1 MLRSSDE
8 SRQSSDGSEPR
19 LVAGFG
25 WLEGRV
31 APFAKRFGNAPAVLA
46 LREALPISFGGLL
59 IALGVLIVF
68 FEHGDFVVRL
78 KNGIPGA
85 FAVMSIVLLL
95 VLAVRLAQRLE
106 LPIVAMLAAAM
117 CAFGLALPR
126 AVWKSFTA
134 LAATLGTSGLFT
146 VIVCCLAA
154 AGAVVLARRRRVQLR
169 VDLDGQIDVGLGEL
183 GVAVIA
189 VLSGALFAAHI
200 SIAALLAALLAPLGL
215 LGDSF
220 VALFLIAGIE
230 CFLWLFGIH
239 GPALLAAIVL
249 PVYLNFQVENT
260 AAFHEHQVLPHLVAV
275 STFMFVFPGGCGATL
290 PMVLLMLRSRVPR
303 LRTFALATLLPSLIN
318 TNEPVMFG
326 LPLVYNPVLG
336 IPYLLAPLA
345 LVCTTYAALSFHL
358 VNAPIYYLPST
369 LPMFVNVFLA
379 TLDWRSILLLAVNIL
394 VAGAIYLPFV
404 RMYEKIELAKS

>member
-19 LVAGFG
+19 LVAGLG

-59 IALGVLIVF
+59 VALAVLIVF
-68 FEHGDFVVRL
+68 FEPGSLVDRL
-78 KNGIPGA
+78 KHSIPGA
-85 FAVMSIVLLL
+85 FAVMSIVLLF
-95 VLAVRLAQRLE
+95 VLALRLAQRLE
-106 LPIVAMLAAAM
+106 LPIAAVIAAAM

-126 AVWKSFTA
+126 AAWKSFTV
-134 LAATLGTSGLFT
+134 LATTLGTSGLFT
-146 VIVCCLAA
+146 AIVCCLAA
-154 AGAVVLARRRRVQLR
+154 AGAIVLARRRVA
-169 VDLDGQIDVGLGEL
+169 GLGGAPI
-183 GVAVIA
+183 GVAA
-189 VLSGALFAAHI
+189 VAAVSGALFAAHV
-200 SIAALLAALLAPLGL
+200 SIAALLAALLSPLGS

-230 CFLWLFGIH
+230 SLLWLFGIH

-249 PVYLNFQVENT
+249 PVYLNFQVQNT
-260 AAFHEHQVLPHLVAV
+260 AAFHDHQSLPHLVAV

-303 LRTFALATLLPSLIN
+303 LRKFALATLVPSLIN

-326 LPLVYNPVLG
+326 LPLVYNPILG

-345 LVCTTYAALSFHL
+345 LVCTTYAALSFGL
-358 VNAPIYYLPST
+358 VRAPIYYLPST
-369 LPMFVNVFLA
+369 LPLFVNVFLT
-379 TLDWRSILLLAVNIL
+379 TLDWRAIPLLLVNVL
-394 VAGAIYLPFV
+394 LAGAIYLPFV
-404 RMYEKIELAKS
+404 RMYEKIELAKL

>member
-1 MLRSSDE
+1 
-8 SRQSSDGSEPR
+8 
-19 LVAGFG
+19 
-25 WLEGRV
+25 
-31 APFAKRFGNAPAVLA
+31 VLA

-154 AGAVVLARRRRVQLR
+154 AGAVVLARRRVPGWTGT
-169 VDLDGQIDVGLGEL
+169 VL

>member
-1 MLRSSDE
+1 
-8 SRQSSDGSEPR
+8 
-19 LVAGFG
+19 
-25 WLEGRV
+25 
-31 APFAKRFGNAPAVLA
+31 VLA

-68 FEHGDFVVRL
+68 FEHGAFVVRL
-78 KNGIPGA
+78 KNSIPGA

-95 VLAVRLAQRLE
+95 VLAVRLAQRLG

-154 AGAVVLARRRRVQLR
+154 AGTIVLARRRVA
-169 VDLDGQIDVGLGEL
+169 GTGGTAI

-189 VLSGALFAAHI
+189 AVSLALFAAHI

-230 CFLWLFGIH
+230 SFLWLFGIH

-260 AAFHEHQVLPHLVAV
+260 AAFHEHQALPHLIAV

-303 LRTFALATLLPSLIN
+303 LRTFALATLVPSLIN

-369 LPMFVNVFLA
+369 LPIFANVFLA
-379 TLDWRSILLLAVNIL
+379 TLDWRAIPLLAINVL

>member
-8 SRQSSDGSEPR
+8 SKQSSDDSDPLQSEG
-19 LVAGFG
+19 LG
-25 WLEGRV
+25 WLERYV

-59 IALGVLIVF
+59 IALTILIVF
-68 FEHGDFVVRL
+68 FEHGSFVVRL
-78 KNGIPGA
+78 KNSIPGG
-85 FAVMSIVLLL
+85 FSVMSIALLL
-95 VLAVRLAQRLE
+95 ILAFKLATKLN
-106 LPIVAMLAAAM
+106 LPVAAVMLASM
-117 CAFGLALPR
+117 GAFGLALPR
-126 AVWKSFTA
+126 AAWHSFTV

-146 VIVCCLAA
+146 AIVCCLAA
-154 AGAVVLARRRRVQLR
+154 AGAIVLARRRA
-169 VDLDGQIDVGLGEL
+169 GAAAGLIA
-183 GVAVIA
+183 GVAAIFA
-189 VLSGALFAAHI
+189 ISGALFAAHV
-200 SIAALLAALLAPLGL
+200 SIAALLAALLSPLGS

-230 CFLWLFGIH
+230 SLLWLFGIH

-249 PVYLNFQVENT
+249 PVYLNFQVQNT
-260 AAFHEHQVLPHLVAV
+260 TAFHEHQSLPHLVAV

-303 LRTFALATLLPSLIN
+303 LRKFALATLIPSLIN

-345 LVCTTYAALSFHL
+345 LVCTTYAAMSFDL
-358 VNAPIYYLPST
+358 VRAPIYYLPST
-369 LPMFVNVFLA
+369 VPIFANVFIT
-379 TLDWRSILLLAVNIL
+379 TLDWRAIPLLLINII

-404 RMYEKIELAKS
+404 RMYERIELAKG

>member
-1 MLRSSDE
+1 MLRSSDA

-19 LVAGFG
+19 VILSAS
-25 WLEGRV
+25 WLERRV

-46 LREALPISFGGLL
+46 LREALPLSFVGLL
-59 IALGVLIVF
+59 IALSVLIVF
-68 FEHGDFVVRL
+68 FEPGAFVNRL
-78 KNGIPGA
+78 KLSIPGA
-85 FAVMSIVLLL
+85 FAVMSIALLL
-95 VLAVRLAQRLE
+95 VLALRLAQRLE
-106 LPIVAMLAAAM
+106 LPIAAMLAAAA

-126 AVWKSFTA
+126 AAWKSYTV

-146 VIVCCLAA
+146 AIVCCLAA
-154 AGAVVLARRRRVQLR
+154 AGAIVLARRRFPGNAGTL
-169 VDLDGQIDVGLGEL
+169 I
-183 GVAVIA
+183 GVAVVATVSAA
-189 VLSGALFAAHI
+189 VFAAHV
-200 SIAALLAALLAPLGL
+200 SIAALLADLLAPLGF

-230 CFLWLFGIH
+230 SLLWLFGIH

-260 AAFHEHQVLPHLVAV
+260 AAFHEGHDLPHLVAV

-303 LRTFALATLLPSLIN
+303 LRKFAYATLVPSLIN

-326 LPLVYNPVLG
+326 LPMVYNPVLG

-345 LVCTTYAALSFHL
+345 LVCTTYAALWFHL
-358 VNAPIYYLPST
+358 VRAPIYYLPST
-369 LPMFVNVFLA
+369 LPLFLHVFLT
-379 TLDWRSILLLAVNIL
+379 TLDWRAIPLLTVNAL
-394 VAGAIYLPFV
+394 VAAVYF
-404 RMYEKIELAKS
+404 R

>member
-19 LVAGFG
+19 IVASLG

-46 LREALPISFGGLL
+46 LRESLPISFGGLL

-68 FEHGDFVVRL
+68 FEHGAFVLRL
-78 KNGIPGA
+78 KNSIPGA
-85 FAVMSIVLLL
+85 FAVMSIVLLF
-95 VLAVRLAQRLE
+95 VLAVRLAQRLAV
-106 LPIVAMLAAAM
+106 PVVAMLAAAM
-117 CAFGLALPR
+117 FAFGLALPR
-126 AVWKSFTA
+126 AVWRSFTA

-154 AGAVVLARRRRVQLR
+154 AAAIVFARRRFGGATGTL
-169 VDLDGQIDVGLGEL
+169 L
-183 GVAVIA
+183 GVALVVA
-189 VLSGALFAAHI
+189 LSGALFAMHV

-230 CFLWLFGIH
+230 SFLWLFGIH

-260 AAFHEHQVLPHLVAV
+260 AAFHEHMPLPHLIAV

-369 LPMFVNVFLA
+369 LPIFANVFLA
-379 TLDWRSILLLAVNIL
+379 TLDWRAVLLLAVNIL

-404 RMYEKIELAKS
+404 RMYEKIELTKA